1 MRTKELKKVEFDNK
15 TLSEAATQ
23 VYNNSS
29 FIVYQ
34 DNNGVYYITSNG
46 GESEAEEVGTLQ
58 DLNEY
63 LEIFA

>member
-1 MRTKELKKVEFDNK
+1 MKTRELKKVEFDNN

-23 VYNNSS
+23 VYNDSS
-29 FIVYQ
+29 FVVYQ
-34 DNNGVYYITSNG
+34 DNNGVYYITSNS
-46 GESEAEEVGTLQ
+46 GESEAEEIGTLQ